1 MSAGPVTIV
10 SGAASGIGRHMAGV
24 LGQAGHRLLLT
35 DIDEPGLRA
44 LVIEHGWQTR
54 DDILIHK
61 LDVRDAAGWQTLI
74 DTAVNRFG
82 AIDHMLNIAGYL
94 RAGYINN
101 IDPDVIDKHIDI
113 NVKGM
118 MYATRVGAR
127 QMIKQQRGHILN
139 VASIAAVSHVPG
151 LATYCASK
159 HAVRGFSLS
168 VAHEL
173 RKHNVEVTV
182 FCPDA
187 VETPMLKQ
195 QEAHP
200 EAAMTFGGGRGLT
213 LKEVEVAMLR
223 AMRERPLEVVLQVPG
238 SGRAFGAKLANF
250 FPGLTQLALARIQA
264 KGESIQRKRQ
274 RA

>member
-1 MSAGPVTIV
+1 
-10 SGAASGIGRHMAGV
+10 MAGV
-24 LGQAGHRLLLT
+24 LGKAGHRLVLT
-35 DIDEPGLRA
+35 DIDEAGMRA

-54 DDILIHK
+54 DDILLQK
-61 LDVRDAAGWQTLI
+61 LDVRDAAGWQALV
-74 DTAVNRFG
+74 DMAVDRFG
-82 AIDHMLNIAGYL
+82 AIDHMLNIAGFL
-94 RAGYINN
+94 RAGYVHD
-101 IDPDVIDKHIDI
+101 IDTDVIDKHIDI

-118 MYATRVGAR
+118 MYATRAGAR
-127 QMIKQQRGHILN
+127 QMVKQQRGHILN
-139 VASIAAVSHVPG
+139 VASIAAVCHVPG

-173 RKHNVEVTV
+173 RKHHVDVTV

-200 EAAMTFGGGRGLT
+200 EAAMTFGGGRGLS
-213 LKEVEVAMLR
+213 LQEVEVAMLR
-223 AMRERPLEVVLQVPG
+223 AMQERPLEVVLQVPG

-250 FPGLTQLALARIQA
+250 FPALTRLAQARMQA
-264 KGESIQRKRQ
+264 QGESVQRKRLNT
-274 RA
+274 